1 MHKDL
6 PSGTTHTVTV
16 IDDLM
21 EEMSKSKT
29 AMDIFTKHSHH
40 RNRNSVVLGAKVIR
54 LHTQHEGHIT
64 ECIPYGT
71 VPKPKRR
78 IQRTDIRAP
87 YVPRKPQVSL

>member
-64 ECIPYGT
+64 ECILYGT
-71 VPKPKRR
+71 VPKP
-78 IQRTDIRAP
+78 IYTQESHSQALVDSRA
-87 YVPRKPQVSL
+87 QHD